1 MYEKLIE
8 QLKKFEGFSGNPYTD
23 TQGYETIGIG
33 TKLPLTEEEAELLLQ
48 HRLKQTVNNLNVL
61 KLDNLDIKEEAKII
75 LYDMAYNLGT
85 KGILGFKKMWLAL
98 ENKDYLEASKQ
109 MKDSKWYNQVGRRS
123 KYLVEEME
131 KLNYI

>member
-85 KGILGFKKMWLAL
+85 KGILGFKKMWKAL

>member
-85 KGILGFKKMWLAL
+85 KGLLGFKKMWLAL

-109 MKDSKWYNQVGRRS
+109 MKDSKWYHQVGRRS

>member
-48 HRLKQTVNNLNVL
+48 HRLKQTVNNLNIL

>member
-85 KGILGFKKMWLAL
+85 KGILGFKKMWKAL

-123 KYLVEEME
+123 KYLAEEME

>member
-85 KGILGFKKMWLAL
+85 KGLLGFKKMWLAL